1 MAFPRAESWRTR
13 LWRWGF
19 NFFPAY
25 RGTGGQVTYI
35 AADWKEVHVALSLSW
50 RTRNYKKEGV
60 WGSYK
65 THPFRDGIHG
75 LPHVRPWRT

>member
-1 MAFPRAESWRTR
+1 LLA
-13 LWRWGF
+13 
-19 NFFPAY
+19 AY
-25 RGTGGQVTYI
+25 LGVG
-35 AADWKEVHVALSLSW
+35 VALEWLALAPIEPRFPPSASEEVASY
-50 RTRNYKKEGV
+50 RSEGV